1 MTTTETA
8 AGVDFRSTG
17 WRLTRTFMLVGVTA
31 WLGSVSHV
39 VGGGHIP
46 RSGLALALSLPLIG
60 VVFALTRFRLGFSAC
75 VPLLGAGQFAV
86 HQLLMLGSA
95 SHGSR
100 ASILEGAPAGSSSAH
115 HDAALHSGHASGGGT
130 PSMPAAASP
139 MDSPSMGDMPMGTVD
154 MGTMDMDSMHMDSM
168 HMHDGSLPMLVAHVV
183 GTLLAAAVVGAVDAV
198 LWALTVLL
206 LPWVA
211 RLLRVALGIPESTAT
226 CPEGEQ
232 LVPRW
237 RKPRAR
243 EPVRGPPRYLAF
255 D

>member
-31 WLGSVSHV
+31 WLGSVAHV

-46 RSGLALALSLPLIG
+46 RSGLTLALSLPLIG
-60 VVFALTRFRLGFSAC
+60 AVFALTRFRLGFWAC
-75 VPLLGAGQFAV
+75 LPLLGAGQFAV

-95 SHGSR
+95 GHGSH
-100 ASILEGAPAGSSSAH
+100 ASILRGAPAGSSSAH
-115 HDAALHSGHASGGGT
+115 HDAAMHSGHASGGGT
-130 PSMPAAASP
+130 SSMPAEAQSV
-139 MDSPSMGDMPMGTVD
+139 DSPSMGDMPMS
-154 MGTMDMDSMHMDSM
+154 TMHTDSMHMD
-168 HMHDGSLPMLVAHVV
+168 DGSLPMLMAHVV
-183 GTLLAAAVVGAVDAV
+183 GTLLAAAVVGAVDAA
-198 LWALTVLL
+198 LWVLTVLL

-211 RLLRVALGIPESTAT
+211 RLLRVALGVPETTTS
-226 CPEGEQ
+226 CPEGEH

-243 EPVRGPPRYLAF
+243 EPVRGPPRFLAF
-255 D
+255 A